1 MELAVQD
8 AGGGKH
14 LTVSDQVFNAAY
26 NEALIHQVVTAYLAG
41 GRAGTKAQ
49 KSRADVRGGG
59 AKPWKQKGTG
69 RARAGSSRSPLWR
82 KGGVTFAAVP
92 RDHSQKVNRKMYKG
106 ALRSMLSELLRQGR
120 LKVVASLDVET
131 HKTKALVERLGALG
145 LSGALLVA
153 ERADRNLFLAAR
165 NLPRVSVV
173 SAERLD
179 PVSLIGHETAVFTP
193 GALQQLEA
201 RLA

>member
-1 MELAVQD
+1 MDVAVQGA
-8 AGGGKH
+8 AGGQH

-26 NEALIHQVVTAYLAG
+26 NEALIHQVVTAHLAG

-92 RDHSQKVNRKMYKG
+92 RDYSQKVNRKMYRG

-120 LKVVASLDVET
+120 LMVVDSLEVET
-131 HKTKALVERLGALG
+131 HKTKVLVERLGALG
-145 LSGALLVA
+145 LSDALLVA

-165 NLPRVSVV
+165 NLPQVSVV
-173 SAERLD
+173 AAEWLD
-179 PVSLIGHETAVFTP
+179 PVSLIGHEAAVFTQ
-193 GALQQLEA
+193 AAIRRVEA